1 MHAVCSLSRASLNV
15 CVYPLKRA
23 CTCVCVC
30 VQCVCVYV
38 CVCLYTHGTGMA
50 GNPPFAQFPFFLF
63 PFLPPLSKEWREIRD
78 LFVDVNE
85 KILAPLDFFLSPS
98 LSLNLSAHLLW
109 LSHDS
114 HYPPSTHTHTTTI
127 SLLLPFS
134 RFLSLPTLNPKPST
148 PSPLVPMYMHLGLV
162 YSRTLLTP

>member
-85 KILAPLDFFLSPS
+85 KILAPLDASDLTLEQAISFS
-98 LSLNLSAHLLW
+98 LSL
-109 LSHDS
+109 
-114 HYPPSTHTHTTTI
+114 
-127 SLLLPFS
+127 
-134 RFLSLPTLNPKPST
+134 FLSTFPPTCSGSHTIHITPPQHTPTLLQSVFYCLF
-148 PSPLVPMYMHLGLV
+148 LVFSLSQP
-162 YSRTLLTP
+162 